1 MTPPPGPYS
10 GASALALVARASA
23 FSFGLVYGS
32 VKLKILKLYG
42 YAVSRRAYN
51 KIKDY
56 VYTAHPFGIAGLVL
70 SSVTLHAPPKIRT
83 SSVMVLFVH
92 RLYFLVSSLPGDR
105 VEKLDQTSPYL
116 AALEIPMLI
125 AVSFPLHN
133 LGSAIRVKSLRWSR
147 PEDESYLQLICM
159 YTNTSA
165 LLLGEETQSGCDVL
179 DHGHGII
186 KFLYRGCF
194 VDRDKPLGESIP
206 AFDFHTWRAQIT
218 QWKRNLFT
226 DQPPSFP

>member
-32 VKLKILKLYG
+32 VKLKILK
-42 YAVSRRAYN
+42 
-51 KIKDY
+51 K
-56 VYTAHPFGIAGLVL
+56 
-70 SSVTLHAPPKIRT
+70 
-83 SSVMVLFVH
+83 
-92 RLYFLVSSLPGDR
+92 
-105 VEKLDQTSPYL
+105 
-116 AALEIPMLI
+116 
-125 AVSFPLHN
+125 
-133 LGSAIRVKSLRWSR
+133 
-147 PEDESYLQLICM
+147 
-159 YTNTSA
+159 YTNTLA
-165 LLLGEETQSGCDVL
+165 LLLGEETESGCDVL

-186 KFLYRGCF
+186 KFLYRGCV

-206 AFDFHTWRAQIT
+206 SFDFHTWRAQIT

>member
-32 VKLKILKLYG
+32 VKLKILKCSLP
-42 YAVSRRAYN
+42 V
-51 KIKDY
+51 
-56 VYTAHPFGIAGLVL
+56 GIAGLVL

-105 VEKLDQTSPYL
+105 VEKLDQTSPSL

-147 PEDESYLQLICM
+147 PEDESYLHSNCNDSKSNEINWGDM
-159 YTNTSA
+159 SFYDKKYTNTSA